1 MCRAL
6 SSKIPDG
13 GVGGTCAPVH
23 LVPTLESK
31 RGHGTSGTS
40 SGTSGGGA
48 QSNTRQCRL
57 PPVAAVVVVVPLFT
71 VGLVWCGVVR
81 WRRV

>member
-40 SGTSGGGA
+40 SGASSGTSGGAA

-71 VGLVWCGVVR
+71 VGL
-81 WRRV
+81 

>member
-1 MCRAL
+1 MWRAL

-40 SGTSGGGA
+40 SGTSCGTSGTSSGA
-48 QSNTRQCRL
+48 AHSNTRQCRL

-71 VGLVWCGVVR
+71 VGL
-81 WRRV
+81 